1 MDTGNTYTIT
11 SLAQQ
16 ERRAWRTSIF
26 IDGNFWRA
34 LDTEIV
40 VELGLHEGQRLSDE
54 ELSKLG
60 RALETKKALG
70 RAFNLLSHR
79 SRSTKELSERL
90 ARAGFEATV
99 VAEVIEKLQS
109 LNYLDDNDFTDSWLQ
124 NRIQTKLYGKHRIK
138 HELKL
143 KGIADDMID
152 EHLAAHSSDD
162 SEYARAFKLAQGKV
176 GSYEGSDAQKSQQ
189 RLGRFLMR
197 RGYSSAIAYRVCKNI
212 FANPD

>member
-1 MDTGNTYTIT
+1 MGRQKTYTIT

-16 ERRAWRTSIF
+16 ERRARRTSIF
-26 IDGNFWRA
+26 VDGSFWRA

-40 VELGLHEGQRLSDE
+40 AELGLREGQRLSDE

-60 RALETKKALG
+60 HALETKKALG

-79 SRSTKELSERL
+79 ARSTKELSERL
-90 ARAGFEATV
+90 ARAGFEAAV
-99 VAEVIEKLQS
+99 VAEVIEKLLS
-109 LNYLDDNDFTDSWLQ
+109 LDYLDDHDFTDSWLQ
-124 NRIQTKLYGKHRIK
+124 NRIQTKLYGRHRIK

-152 EHLAAHSSDD
+152 ERLAAHSSDD
-162 SEYARAFKLAQGKV
+162 SEYARAFKSAQGKV
-176 GSYEGSDAQKSQQ
+176 GSYAGADAQKSRQ

-197 RGYSSAIAYRVCKNI
+197 RGYSSAIAYRVCRDI
-212 FANPD
+212 FAER

>member
-1 MDTGNTYTIT
+1 MERQKTYAIT
-11 SLAQQ
+11 ALAQQ

-26 IDGNFWRA
+26 IDGSFWRA

-40 VELGLHEGQRLSDE
+40 AELGLREGQRLSDD
-54 ELSKLG
+54 ELSRLG
-60 RALETKKALG
+60 HALETKKALG

-90 ARAGFEATV
+90 GRAGFEAAV
-99 VAEVIEKLQS
+99 VAEVVERLQS
-109 LNYLDDNDFTDSWLQ
+109 LDYLDDNDFTNSWLQ
-124 NRIQTKLYGKHRIK
+124 NRIQTKLYGKNRIK

-152 EHLAAHSSDD
+152 EHLAPHSSDD

-176 GSYEGSDAQKSQQ
+176 GSYESSDAQKSQR
-189 RLGRFLMR
+189 RLSRFLMR
-197 RGYSSAIAYRVCKNI
+197 RGYSAAIAYRVCKNI
-212 FANPD
+212 LPNPD